1 MPENKLAFM
10 ENEKGLPNL
19 PGYIPIKEA
28 AQLLGISRRMVN
40 QYVQDGRIRGY
51 KASRV
56 TMLLKED
63 VLKFRRQ
70 ATGRPRSVVPIW
82 RLPVGSNRQYLT
94 IIFARIRP
102 GQGEAFDAKLEEIRA
117 GEKHLLPG
125 TVARYIA
132 RSEEKPE
139 DVQIVLVWRSTV
151 MPSEPERESALN
163 ALRAELADILDWENA
178 WSEYGRVVMHT

>member
-1 MPENKLAFM
+1 MKKEDDLIPHLAGYM
-10 ENEKGLPNL
+10 TVQEAAEYLGVSDRTVY
-19 PGYIPIKEA
+19 GYIDEGRLA
-28 AQLLGISRRMVN
+28 AV
-40 QYVQDGRIRGY
+40 
-51 KASRV
+51 RV
-56 TMLLKED
+56 GGGLAVEERAVKD
-63 VLKFRRQ
+63 FQRQ
-70 ATGRPRSVVPIW
+70 ATGRPRTRQPIW
-82 RLPVGSNRQYLT
+82 RLPVGKNRQYLS
-94 IIFARIRP
+94 IIFARIRA
-102 GQGEAFDAKLEEIRA
+102 GQEKRFDAKLEEIRA

-151 MPSEPERESALN
+151 MPSDPERESALN